1 MLLTVRLPSGDDANE
16 TAIGPIAM
24 ADKKNPETR
33 TETEEDE
40 PFLGL
45 RMIWVIDE
53 ERMLVQEDG
62 SSLGKRHPML
72 AEVAGGLCGIPV
84 EADLVSH
91 TDIVVERHVERQ
103 GSLTTEFSG
112 ERSESAGTTG

>member
-1 MLLTVRLPSGDDANE
+1 MFLAVSLPSGDDSNQ
-16 TAIGPIAM
+16 TALGAIAM
-24 ADKKNPETR
+24 ADKKDPETR

-45 RMIWVIDE
+45 RMIWIIDE
-53 ERMLVQEDG
+53 ECMLVQEDG
-62 SSLGKRHPML
+62 SGLGKGHPML

-91 TDIVVERHVERQ
+91 TDIVVE
-103 GSLTTEFSG
+103 GCL
-112 ERSESAGTTG
+112 ES